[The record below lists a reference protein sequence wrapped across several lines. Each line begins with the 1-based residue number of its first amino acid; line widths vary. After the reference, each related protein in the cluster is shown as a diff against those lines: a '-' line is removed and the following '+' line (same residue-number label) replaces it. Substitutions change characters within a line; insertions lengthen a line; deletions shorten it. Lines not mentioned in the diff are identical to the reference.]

1 MAAHPCT
8 LRRLAALLLTS
19 CAAPALAQTQLNEVL
34 VSAKRDDAPARTVTT
49 ITAAEIERHGATDMG
64 GIARYAPLISV
75 PVAASGSG
83 NIWDGAGNTGFN
95 IRGIEGNR
103 VSLDVDGIAL
113 PDAAPKPDA
122 TSLNAFGIGRDYV
135 DPETLREVRITA
147 GTSPAGAGTPGLGGS
162 VALGTKSPDDYVGKN
177 KSVYAEYKAGYQSV
191 TGSRMQALTGAA
203 ANGNVKA
210 LAVLVHRDGRQADS
224 AGSAAANPDDWSSD
238 ALLGKLQWT
247 PLAGHRLG
255 LTLDAY
261 RAGHDRMYANKQGA
275 SYPEGARQDSHTRR
289 TRISA
294 DYALTAPS
302 AWFDTFEAR
311 MYAQDAQVE
320 DRTHASYIT
329 GGKPYLRDIDTGY
342 YNDSRG
348 LGFDAQKQLGQG
360 SLLPVLLAYGASY
373 EQQETR
379 RPWREDRTVLPGGA
393 HQITSKNRMAD
404 MDTDK
409 LAAYVRGEF
418 SLTLAGLPVLLTPG
432 VRAEQRALSPRN
444 LQAYLVAV
452 PAAAKELRDERDTA
466 VTPSLSLSVDLSPA
480 WNAYG
485 SYRRGARLPT
495 AAERTGT
502 FDSFS
507 YTGAGN
513 GYAVLGN
520 GSLKKE
526 TSNAFEVG
534 LNGALSQSVQ
544 LAASLF
550 TTHYANLIDYVA
562 QPADPVNYPTI
573 TFGLYRP
580 ENIGKARIWGGEA
593 SARMALD
600 QWAQGAS
607 LALAAGMS
615 RGTATQVKTGRSTAL
630 ASVLPYKASATLAW
644 DDPGKRGGA
653 ALTAAVLRGKQAQS
667 DTSTPFFAIPGY
679 AVADLTGYWN
689 VAKYATVTA
698 GIYNVGDRKYWDYAS
713 SRSLPA
719 GTNAVAL
726 ADIERQARPGRNY
739 AVTFKLMY

>member
-1 MAAHPCT
+1 MAAHPCK

-34 VSAKRDDAPARTVTT
+34 VTAQRDDAPARTVTT
-49 ITAAEIERHGATDMG
+49 ITAAEIERNGVADMS
-64 GIARYAPLISV
+64 GIARHAPLISV

-122 TSLNAFGIGRDYV
+122 TSLNAFGIGRDYF
-135 DPETLREVRITA
+135 DPETLRDVRITA

-162 VALGTKSPDDYVGKN
+162 VALGTKSPGDYVGKD
-177 KSVYAEYKAGYQSV
+177 KSTYAEYKAGYQSV
-191 TGSRMQALTGAA
+191 TGGRMHALTGAA
-203 ANGNVKA
+203 AAGDVTA
-210 LAVLVHRDGRQADS
+210 LAVLAHRDGRQHDS
-224 AGSAAANPDDWSSD
+224 AGSAAVNPDDWSSD

-247 PLAGHRLG
+247 PLAGHKLG

-261 RAGHDRMYANKQGA
+261 RAEHDRVYANKQGA
-275 SYPEGARQDSHTRR
+275 LYPEGARQDSRTRR

-294 DYALTAPS
+294 DYALAASTAL
-302 AWFDTFEAR
+302 FDTVDAR
-311 MYAQDAQVE
+311 IYAQDARVE
-320 DRTHASYIT
+320 DRTQASYIT

-348 LGFDAQKQLGQG
+348 LAFDAQKQLGQG
-360 SLLPVLLAYGASY
+360 GQPPVLLVYGASY

-404 MDTDK
+404 MDTGK
-409 LAAYVRGEF
+409 LAAYVRGEL
-418 SLTLAGLPVLLTPG
+418 SLTLAGLPALLAPG
-432 VRAEQRALSPRN
+432 VRAERRALSPKN

-480 WNAYG
+480 WNVYG
-485 SYRRGARLPT
+485 SYSRGARMPT

-520 GSLKKE
+520 GNLKKE

-534 LNGALSQSVQ
+534 VKGAPSQAVQ

-550 TTHYANLIDYVA
+550 TTRYANFIDYVA

-580 ENIGKARIWGGEA
+580 ENIGKSRIWGGEA
-593 SARMALD
+593 SARIALD
-600 QWAQGAS
+600 QWAKGVS
-607 LALAAGMS
+607 LALAAGAS
-615 RGTATQVKTGRSTAL
+615 RGTATNMKTGRSTAL

-644 DDPGKRGGA
+644 DDPAKRGGA
-653 ALTAAVLRGKQAQS
+653 AFTAAFLRGKQAQS
-667 DTSTPFFAIPGY
+667 DTTTPFFAIPGY

-689 VAKYATVTA
+689 VGKHAAVTA

-719 GTNAVAL
+719 GTTAVAL